1 MELDMKEW
9 NALDCRLV
17 FAIAVFTIER
27 ISTLIRFKDKEK
39 ERMVKRIIFVLQSV
53 AFVLVIF
60 AFLDYKFAI
69 VLTILWLFLNYRM
82 ARIK

>member
-1 MELDMKEW
+1 MKEW

>member
-1 MELDMKEW
+1 MKEW

-27 ISTLIRFKDKEK
+27 ISTLIRFKDNEK
-39 ERMVKRIIFVLQSV
+39 ERMLKRIIFVLQSV

>member
-1 MELDMKEW
+1 MKEW
-9 NALDCRLV
+9 NALDYRLV

-39 ERMVKRIIFVLQSV
+39 ERALKQIIFILQSV

-60 AFLDYKFAI
+60 TFLDYKFAI